1 MSNEQAKRILA
12 RVRGLREARDLS
24 QEAFAELAGMTY
36 KYYQQL
42 ETGRKMDFH
51 FATFLKL
58 AKACGLE
65 PWQLLHPDT
74 TPLAVGEGANEKP
87 EYPAAKRRRS
97 SK

>member
-1 MSNEQAKRILA
+1 MANDTAKKLLE
-12 RVRGLREARDLS
+12 RVRELRESRGLS
-24 QEAFAELAGMTY
+24 QEAFAERAGMTY

-65 PWQLLHPDT
+65 PWELLHPDT
-74 TPLAVGEGANEKP
+74 ELAVGEGANEKP
-87 EYPAAKRRRS
+87 DYSAAKRRRGA
-97 SK
+97 K

>member
-12 RVRGLREARDLS
+12 RVRGLREARELS
-24 QEAFAELAGMTY
+24 QEAFAERAGMTY

-65 PWQLLHPDT
+65 PWELLHPDT
-74 TPLAVGEGANEKP
+74 ELAVGEGANEKP
-87 EYPAAKRRRS
+87 DYSAAKRRRS
-97 SK
+97 GK

>member
-1 MSNEQAKRILA
+1 MSYELAKRTLA
-12 RVRGLREARDLS
+12 KVRELREARDLS

-65 PWQLLHPDT
+65 PWELLHPET
-74 TPLAVGEGANEKP
+74 APMAVGED
-87 EYPAAKRRRS
+87 PAKLEGLPAKRRRAS
-97 SK
+97 RS